1 MSEVWRQ
8 FAEVGPVAV
17 PCVAAFGLALL
28 VVRRRLEAGV
38 GLLELPF
45 DGKFLM
51 GVLYTGALLTIY
63 LSCYY
68 FFFRLPLR

>member
-1 MSEVWRQ
+1 MRHLSD
-8 FAEVGPVAV
+8 AGPVV
-17 PCVAAFGLALL
+17 IPCVAAFVLAML

-38 GLLELPF
+38 SLLHLPF

-68 FFFRLPLR
+68 FFFRLPLG

>member
-1 MSEVWRQ
+1 VKE
-8 FAEVGPVAV
+8 ALEIAPVVV
-17 PCVAAFGLALL
+17 PCIAALALALL

-38 GLLELPF
+38 APLELPF

-51 GVLYTGALLTIY
+51 GLLYTGALLTIY

-68 FFFRLPLR
+68 FFFPIASRP

>member
-1 MSEVWRQ
+1 LGD
-8 FAEVGPVAV
+8 FLDAAPVVV
-17 PCVAAFGLALL
+17 PCIAALALALL
-28 VVRRRLEAGV
+28 VTHRRLEAGV
-38 GLLELPF
+38 PLLELPL

>member
-1 MSEVWRQ
+1 MLQAASS
-8 FAEVGPVAV
+8 APVLI

-38 GLLELPF
+38 PPLQLPF

-68 FFFRLPLR
+68 FFFRLPPR

>member
-1 MSEVWRQ
+1 MRQ
-8 FAEVGPVAV
+8 LAGSGPVLV
-17 PCVAAFGLALL
+17 PCAAAFGLALL

-38 GLLELPF
+38 SPLELPF

-68 FFFRLPLR
+68 FFFRMPAG